1 MAWRKYFTTVP
12 SQAQM
17 SRKLEQMN
25 RENGKAGTS
34 HKFSS
39 YLPEVYAGAPNRI
52 ERYVQYDQA
61 DLDSEINRALDTIA
75 EFCTQ
80 NADDDD
86 LVPFRLIYR
95 EDLTEHEMELLED
108 SLRQWSRINRFNQ
121 RIFKIF
127 RNCIKYGDQFF
138 IRDPETF
145 ELLWVDAAKVEKI
158 IVNEAEGKQIEQYVI
173 RDMDFN
179 LQSLTATNPLVHD
192 NYAFPG
198 GYPRSSNPAAGAG
211 NINYGQPT
219 TPGGR
224 TSRFYNPANSLNVDA
239 THVVHLSLSEGMD
252 QYWPFGISIL
262 EAVYKTYKQKD
273 LLEDCILIYRIV
285 RAPERRVFYI
295 DVGQLQGQRAM
306 AYVERVKNE
315 IYQRRMPNRCL
326 ALDTKIYLL
335 DGRLLPLR
343 DVIQEHA
350 QGKTNWVYSCC
361 PETGKIVPG
370 KITWAGATRSQ
381 TQVVRLTLDNGE
393 QITCTPDHKFP
404 ILGKGFVEA
413 QDLAI
418 GESFIPAYFRQS
430 PVTQSKKPNKPYTQ
444 VFDPHTKQ
452 WRFVH
457 RMVAEYF
464 TDFEGESRM
473 VQEHTHV
480 KKYAH
485 LPKQTVHHKDFNRY
499 NNNPENLAWMNSKDH
514 ICYHADAGQSWNQQ
528 LRNNPQARAYTSAR
542 ETLKWK
548 KFWSDPKNRKM
559 ALEARI
565 IKYDAHLFDLMVRI
579 VQAQPCVPSLRNCA
593 NLLSNNPL
601 FLKSFKLINKDL
613 KNPKKISQVTIANV
627 MGILRT
633 QHIHSYETFVNQ
645 YCGNLNP
652 MDRTIYK
659 FSDKIFQM
667 FVDGYMRVPQVTVTQ
682 LAERMRLDPEFM
694 TEFDRLHAQS
704 RKSVYMCYAY
714 VRCLLAH
721 YGYPSFNHFK
731 AAHPQ
736 VNRYQHAR
744 PGLNHYKF
752 TPDMFKALRAEYEN
766 LKKNIHYTQKKVG
779 FKRLYPAL
787 QKNPLFVQAFKQANP
802 GATKAKFGPD
812 LVKSLLKYQGFSTY
826 EEFLEKEPYL
836 NHKLVSIEWLSKP
849 CDTGTITVD
858 GDEIWHNYHT
868 FAIEGGI
875 FTKNSGGG
883 TSIADTAYNP
893 ISITEDFF
901 LATNTEQRGTRIESL
916 AAGDNLGSID
926 DLKYFNN
933 KLMRGLGIPSSYLPT
948 GPDDGTAVY
957 NDGKVGTAF
966 IQEYRF
972 NKYCQRLQNSVSP
985 VLDREFKLF
994 LKHRGITG
1002 ITADQFE
1009 LALNPPQSFSEYR
1022 KMALDA
1028 ERANLFNTVM
1038 SGDAVKYL
1046 SKRWAL
1052 ERYLGLT
1059 PADILENEKQWKE
1072 ENAKKV
1078 KDKTGMGVM
1087 DDTQVGL
1094 GAVGLK
1100 PSGMIDQ
1107 LPEAPPEAA
1116 PGEEPPTPEAPVTPE
1131 PMGGAAPAGAPV
1143 TPPTT

>member
-17 SRKLEQMN
+17 SRKLEQHN

-61 DLDSEINRALDTIA
+61 DLDSEINRSLDTIA

-80 NADDDD
+80 NADDDSPS
-86 LVPFRLIYR
+86 PFRLIYR
-95 EDLTEHEMELLED
+95 EDLTETENELLQD
-108 SLRQWSRINRFNQ
+108 SLTQWCRINKFNQ
-121 RIFKIF
+121 RIFRTF
-127 RNCIKYGDQFF
+127 RNTLKYGDQFF

-158 IVNEAEGKQIEQYVI
+158 VVNEAEGKAVEQYVI
-173 RDMDFN
+173 RDLDFN

-192 NYAFPG
+192 NYSFPG

-224 TSRFYNPANSLNVDA
+224 TSRFYNPANSITVDA

-252 QYWPFGISIL
+252 HYWPFGLSIL

-315 IYQRRMPNRCL
+315 IYQRRLPNRCL
-326 ALDTKIYLL
+326 GLDTKIYLL
-335 DGRLLPLR
+335 DGRLIPLR
-343 DVIQEHA
+343 QIILEHES
-350 QGKTNWVYSCC
+350 GKTNWVYSCC
-361 PETGKIVPG
+361 PQTGKIVPG
-370 KITWAGATRSQ
+370 LITWAGETRSQ
-381 TQVVRLTLDNGE
+381 TQVVRLTLDNG
-393 QITCTPDHKFP
+393 QTIVCTPDHKFP

-413 QDLAI
+413 QNLQL
-418 GESFIPAYFRQS
+418 GESFIPAYFRQE
-430 PVTQSKKPNKPYTQ
+430 PVTQSKQPKNKYEQ
-444 VFDPHTKQ
+444 VFDPATKQ
-452 WRFVH
+452 WKFVH
-457 RMVAEYF
+457 RMVAEF
-464 TDFEGESRM
+464 FHDFEGDARL

-480 KKYAH
+480 EKYAN
-485 LPKQTVHHKDFNRY
+485 LPKQTVHHRDFNRF
-499 NNNPENLAWMNSKDH
+499 NNNPDNLAWMNSKDH
-514 ICYHADAGQSWNQQ
+514 ICYHADQGQAWQQ
-528 LRNNPQARAYTSAR
+528 ALRNDPRAVKKRKAQAIKNWKTFWLNPVKREQALKAR
-542 ETLKWK
+542 V
-548 KFWSDPKNRKM
+548 
-559 ALEARI
+559 I
-565 IKYDAHLFDLMVRI
+565 QYDLHLFSMLCDIIQSQSHVPTLMQAAQILSQTPAFVRAFRD
-579 VQAQPCVPSLRNCA
+579 VNQA
-593 NLLSNNPL
+593 
-601 FLKSFKLINKDL
+601 L
-613 KNPKKISQVTIANV
+613 KNPTKLNRITIANV

-633 QHIHSYETFVNQ
+633 QNMHKWQSFVHEYCGDLTPADLTLYRFSDQIMQLFVN
-645 YCGNLNP
+645 
-652 MDRTIYK
+652 
-659 FSDKIFQM
+659 
-667 FVDGYMRVPQVTVTQ
+667 GYMQVQQVTVRE
-682 LAERMRLDPEFM
+682 LADHLRLDPEFM
-694 TEFDRLHAQS
+694 TEFNRLHLTARRS
-704 RKSVYMCYAY
+704 CYMCYAY

-731 AAHPQ
+731 SAHPQ
-736 VNRYQHAR
+736 VNRYLHAR
-744 PGLNHYKF
+744 PGLSHY
-752 TPDMFKALRAEYEN
+752 TLTHDMFQVLRSEYDK
-766 LKKNIHYTQKKVG
+766 LKHNIHHTQKKVG

-787 QKNPLFVQAFKQANP
+787 QKNPQFIQAFTQANP
-802 GATKAKFGPD
+802 CTTKVKFGPD
-812 LVKSLLKYQGFSTY
+812 LVKNLLKHEGFPTY
-826 EEFLEKEPYL
+826 DDFLQKEPHL
-836 NHKLVSIEWLSKP
+836 NHKLVSVEWLDTP

-883 TSIADTAYNP
+883 TSIIDTAYNP

-916 AAGDNLGSID
+916 AGGEALGTID

-933 KLMRGLGIPSSYLPT
+933 KLMRGLGIPSSYLPS

-972 NKYCQRLQNSVSP
+972 NKYCQRLQNSV
-985 VLDREFKLF
+985 VHIFDREFKLF

-1002 ITADQFE
+1002 ITADMFE
-1009 LALNPPQSFSEYR
+1009 LAFNPPQSFSEYR
-1022 KMALDA
+1022 KMAIDA

-1038 SGDAVKYL
+1038 GGDAVKYL
-1046 SKRWAL
+1046 SKRWAM

-1059 PADILENEKQWKE
+1059 SADIVENEKQWKE
-1072 ENAKKV
+1072 ENAKRV
-1078 KDKTGMGVM
+1078 QDKTGTTVM
-1087 DDTQVGL
+1087 DDNMMGL
-1094 GAVGLK
+1094 GAVGVK
-1100 PSGMIDQ
+1100 PNPMVDQ
-1107 LPEAPPEAA
+1107 LPPPEMPGLPPQGAPPMEPAA
-1116 PGEEPPTPEAPVTPE
+1116 VPPPENAPPGL
-1131 PMGGAAPAGAPV
+1131 
-1143 TPPTT
+1143 

>member
-95 EDLTEHEMELLED
+95 EDLTETEMELLQD
-108 SLRQWSRINRFNQ
+108 SLKQWSRINKFNQ
-121 RIFKIF
+121 RIFRIF

-158 IVNEAEGKQIEQYVI
+158 VVNEAEGKAVEQYVI
-173 RDMDFN
+173 RDLDFN
-179 LQSLTATNPLVHD
+179 LQSLTATNPLVQD
-192 NYAFPG
+192 NYSFPG

-224 TSRFYNPANSLNVDA
+224 TSRFYNPANSIPVDA

-315 IYQRRMPNRCL
+315 IYQRRMPNR
-326 ALDTKIYLL
+326 T
-335 DGRLLPLR
+335 
-343 DVIQEHA
+343 
-350 QGKTNWVYSCC
+350 
-361 PETGKIVPG
+361 
-370 KITWAGATRSQ
+370 
-381 TQVVRLTLDNGE
+381 
-393 QITCTPDHKFP
+393 
-404 ILGKGFVEA
+404 
-413 QDLAI
+413 
-418 GESFIPAYFRQS
+418 
-430 PVTQSKKPNKPYTQ
+430 
-444 VFDPHTKQ
+444 
-452 WRFVH
+452 
-457 RMVAEYF
+457 
-464 TDFEGESRM
+464 
-473 VQEHTHV
+473 
-480 KKYAH
+480 
-485 LPKQTVHHKDFNRY
+485 
-499 NNNPENLAWMNSKDH
+499 
-514 ICYHADAGQSWNQQ
+514 
-528 LRNNPQARAYTSAR
+528 
-542 ETLKWK
+542 
-548 KFWSDPKNRKM
+548 
-559 ALEARI
+559 
-565 IKYDAHLFDLMVRI
+565 
-579 VQAQPCVPSLRNCA
+579 
-593 NLLSNNPL
+593 
-601 FLKSFKLINKDL
+601 
-613 KNPKKISQVTIANV
+613 
-627 MGILRT
+627 
-633 QHIHSYETFVNQ
+633 
-645 YCGNLNP
+645 
-652 MDRTIYK
+652 
-659 FSDKIFQM
+659 
-667 FVDGYMRVPQVTVTQ
+667 
-682 LAERMRLDPEFM
+682 
-694 TEFDRLHAQS
+694 
-704 RKSVYMCYAY
+704 
-714 VRCLLAH
+714 
-721 YGYPSFNHFK
+721 
-731 AAHPQ
+731 
-736 VNRYQHAR
+736 
-744 PGLNHYKF
+744 
-752 TPDMFKALRAEYEN
+752 
-766 LKKNIHYTQKKVG
+766 
-779 FKRLYPAL
+779 
-787 QKNPLFVQAFKQANP
+787 
-802 GATKAKFGPD
+802 
-812 LVKSLLKYQGFSTY
+812 
-826 EEFLEKEPYL
+826 
-836 NHKLVSIEWLSKP
+836 
-849 CDTGTITVD
+849 
-858 GDEIWHNYHT
+858 
-868 FAIEGGI
+868 
-875 FTKNSGGG
+875 GGG
-883 TSIADTAYNP
+883 TSIIDTAYNP

-916 AAGDNLGSID
+916 AAGENLGCFSLDTKIKLLDGRNLSIRDIEAEMKTGKQLWTYSCHPVTGEIAPGKITWAGKTRTDAQVLRITLDSGDTITCTPDHKFPLRGVGFVEAKDLTIGQSLIALYTRNKELGEYCKRDYTQYYNHIDQSWDYVHRMVAKFMRAHNHHNEMVFDKQYMDMPKDTIHHVNHDRYNNAPENLAWMNWHDHKCYHTAYGFSPEAQKMGSLAACEAIRNLKHNDPEGYADLIRRQNEGRKMWRESLTEEEDLAIRDSISESVTSYWQNATDEAKAALVARCKLYGPLGHAASLRKAEADPDYWVKQGVRVAASLQRVKSEQPEKWAARGAAISQANLESWRAGKRDHVHEAQKFTYTEQMLLMITDEYVSKPCTQEDLIQRVNSNKDFLEHWDQVNSTTHNKVKFTKFGYQHLTSMLDKFGLDWNKFKVINSHIVVDMDDTEFKSMLQFVKVSANQKQFSSQSGISRHNLLKAGAKYGLNDYGMIKAYADTMNHRIVKIEYLDEVMDVGTLTVDGDHELHDWHTYALSVGVFVKNSID

-933 KLMRGLGIPSSYLPT
+933 KLMRGLGIPSSYLPS

-972 NKYCQRLQNSVSP
+972 NKYCQRLQNSVVP
-985 VLDREFKLF
+985 MLDREFKLF

-1002 ITADQFE
+1002 ITADMFE
-1009 LALNPPQSFSEYR
+1009 LAFNPPQSFSEYR
-1022 KMALDA
+1022 KMALDT

-1038 SGDAVKYL
+1038 GGDAVKYL
-1046 SKRWAL
+1046 SKRWAM

-1059 PADILENEKQWKE
+1059 PADILENEKQWKQ

-1087 DDTQVGL
+1087 DDEQIGL

-1107 LPEAPPEAA
+1107 LPPEQMAPPESGAPPEAPPLA
-1116 PGEEPPTPEAPVTPE
+1116 APPTATPE
-1131 PMGGAAPAGAPV
+1131 PGAP
-1143 TPPTT
+1143 PA